1 MDDKSQK
8 YISGIE
14 GSEGITAMAL
24 SPAKKWL
31 AVCERSDRAICCVYD
46 TGTLKRKK
54 ILTSSECQAKEFV
67 SVNFA
72 PSNEKSMLVTLT
84 SEPYQIIIWTWDK
97 AKCFTFQPISGV
109 NGNMSV
115 TQCSFHNQD

>member
-1 MDDKSQK
+1 
-8 YISGIE
+8 
-14 GSEGITAMAL
+14 MAL
-24 SPAKKWL
+24 SPAKKSL

-46 TGTLKRKK
+46 VNTLKRKK
-54 ILTSSECQAKEFV
+54 ILTSNECQAKEFV

-84 SEPYQIIIWTWDK
+84 SEPYQVIIWTWDK